1 MINGHKDSKNSHIT
15 QINDKKVILD
25 TDSGK
30 YFMLNQIG
38 ALIWDFIQSDKDLSL
53 DEVSHQLAKE
63 YDQTEEVIS
72 LEIKCFIENLSEL
85 GIISR

>member
-1 MINGHKDSKNSHIT
+1 MINGLKNSKKSHIT

-30 YFMLNQIG
+30 YFMLNHIG
-38 ALIWDFIQSDKDLSL
+38 ALIWDFIQSDKDFSL
-53 DEVSHQLAKE
+53 DEVSHQLAKD
-63 YDQTEEVIS
+63 YDQKEDIIS
-72 LEIKCFIENLSEL
+72 LEIRCFIENLSEL